1 MNVKFVFLTSP
12 NLSLGLAPET
22 TTWASVS
29 ALNISNFHIYYV
41 SCICVCVFPSALV
54 SVTNC
59 AGYTAIQWQTVGLT
73 VARYHNCISPSP
85 LYLHG
90 SPEVL
95 LLECFLQNRCK
106 SVQKGNKLQIV
117 RNREGSCAVF
127 VSHLSIRNKI
137 FCILAPVSHSC
148 PSSCLFR

>member
-54 SVTNC
+54 SVTICGTNSSK
-59 AGYTAIQWQTVGLT
+59 GLT